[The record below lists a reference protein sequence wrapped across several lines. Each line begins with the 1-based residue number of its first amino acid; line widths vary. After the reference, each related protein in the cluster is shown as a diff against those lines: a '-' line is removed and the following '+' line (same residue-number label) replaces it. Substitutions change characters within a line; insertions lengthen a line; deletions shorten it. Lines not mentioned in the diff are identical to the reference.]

1 MGYYDFRPRE
11 KKGYAGWDD
20 KNTDKYCIPDNCKKD
35 EPTIKV
41 LSIDDKQAEK
51 LLSEISELINTIIGK
66 RVSKADK
73 ESVKEQE
80 PEKDKEQDK
89 DAGTDSRA
97 DERKYKFRYTRSEY
111 FKDGKRVS
119 PKEYFKDRVKELDEL
134 ADEYKYNEVNHPR
147 HYTSGKVECIDA
159 IESALGIEGA
169 KNFCQGNAIKYL
181 FRMQHKGATTQDC
194 EKAIWYCNKWIELN
208 KKEDE

>member
-1 MGYYDFRPRE
+1 MGYYDFITDE

-20 KNTDKYCIPDNCKKD
+20 KNTDKYCRPDEC
-35 EPTIKV
+35 T
-41 LSIDDKQAEK
+41 
-51 LLSEISELINTIIGK
+51 
-66 RVSKADK
+66 KANP
-73 ESVKEQE
+73 SY
-80 PEKDKEQDK
+80 
-89 DAGTDSRA
+89 SA
-97 DERKYKFRYTRSEY
+97 DF
-111 FKDGKRVS
+111 FKDG
-119 PKEYFKDRVKELDEL
+119 VKELNEL
-134 ADEYKYNEVNHPR
+134 VDEYKYNEVNHPR
-147 HYTSGKVECIDA
+147 HYTSGSVECIDA